1 MHCGTAKSW
10 IQAGQCFPSDSFAV
24 RYGNLRCSGI
34 AYVVTGLSI
43 ISVGQSKRRYFLFS

>member
-1 MHCGTAKSW
+1 MPCGTAKSR